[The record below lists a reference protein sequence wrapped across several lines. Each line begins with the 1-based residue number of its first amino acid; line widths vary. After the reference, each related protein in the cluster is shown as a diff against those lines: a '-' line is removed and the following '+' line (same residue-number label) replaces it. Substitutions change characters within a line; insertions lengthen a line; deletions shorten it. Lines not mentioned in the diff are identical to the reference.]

1 MKIPCYGIAG
11 LSGISGSVEDSVPA
25 DSGTFCHIIEIFQTG
40 KGFGENHLDLEDLI
54 IHILSRKKRD
64 AVGLECN
71 LFNSHGPGAE
81 SHYMANQ
88 IQLTAVGVKNP
99 ADNRRGICKGL
110 VVGRVYAAALVLFR
124 KRGEGSKIQLQ
135 KVLIHVGRGH
145 DGHDTIDNLVCRKQD
160 SMSLVIESHLPEC
173 VAPQGHGL
181 KNVIAA
187 AKQLALLHGKAFTY
201 QGKKGY
207 LGMLGCA
214 AFGIRGAAIG
224 AGETAG
230 SSKKWE
236 PTGTAKKETEN
247 LHPARSLV
255 YLNKAF

>member
-181 KNVIAA
+181 K
-187 AKQLALLHGKAFTY
+187 
-201 QGKKGY
+201 GY